1 MMARKKDI
9 FFIVAIV
16 LITSLIVWFPFAI
29 NNQTF
34 QLFANY
40 DGPNYLV
47 ISKCWYS
54 PSCIARN
61 FSLSLP
67 LEYYPAHFP
76 GYPATISLFDFI
88 LPGWWAMIFS
98 TLIGTVFYAVS
109 LYLLFDLLKIKQ
121 KVYLTVLALFL
132 PARFLILRNIGAP
145 EPWFLFS
152 IVSSIYFYKKEKYFY
167 SALFLAFA
175 QIIKTPA
182 ILLLAAYGLD
192 YLIKYRKNLKKN
204 ISKYLVFVLVPLS
217 IIGVFTLYYFQTG
230 NFLAYFQSGDNFHLV
245 FPPFQVFDSTR
256 SWLGDIWM
264 EDIIFIYLLGGSAL
278 IKLYEKYK
286 TDIMFLFPLI
296 FFLAIIFVAHRDIS
310 RYSAPIYPFAIIAF
324 NNFLRKKE
332 FKILFLI
339 LLPAIY
345 LYSINFISQNTAPVA
360 DWTPYN

>member
-1 MMARKKDI
+1 MTKTKNI
-9 FFIVAIV
+9 LFLVAIV
-16 LITSLIVWFPFAI
+16 LITSIIVWLPFII

-47 ISKCWYS
+47 ISKCWYN
-54 PSCIARN
+54 PQCISRN

-76 GYPATISLFDFI
+76 GYPATISLFDI
-88 LPGWWAMIFS
+88 VMPGWWAMLSS
-98 TLIGTVFYAVS
+98 TLLGTILYVVS
-109 LYLLFDLLKIKQ
+109 LYLLLDLLKIKQ
-121 KVYLTVLALFL
+121 KIYLVVLALFL
-132 PARFLILRNIGAP
+132 PARFLILRTVGAP

-152 IVSSIYFYKKEKYFY
+152 IVSSIFFYKKEKYLY

-175 QIIKTPA
+175 QTIKTPA
-182 ILLLAAYGLD
+182 VLLLVAYGID
-192 YLIKYRKNLKKN
+192 YIINNRQLNLKN
-204 ISKYLVFVLVPLS
+204 IISKYLVYALVPLAV
-217 IIGVFTLYYFQTG
+217 IGVFSLYYFQIG
-230 NFLAYFQSGDNFHLV
+230 NFFAYFQSGDNFHLV

-256 SWLGDIWM
+256 SWIGDIWM
-264 EDIIFIYLLGGSAL
+264 EDIIYIYLLGGVVL

-286 TDIMFLFPLI
+286 TDILFLFPLI
-296 FFLAIIFVAHRDIS
+296 FLIATIFVAHRDIS

-324 NNFLRKKE
+324 NDFLKKKE

>member
-1 MMARKKDI
+1 MIKKKNI
-9 FFIVAIV
+9 LFLIVIV
-16 LITSLIVWFPFAI
+16 LITSFIVWLPFII

-47 ISKCWYS
+47 ISKCWYN
-54 PSCIARN
+54 PLCIARN

-76 GYPATISLFDFI
+76 GYPTTIYLFDLT

-98 TLIGTVFYAVS
+98 TLTGTVLYAVS
-109 LYLLFDLLKIKQ
+109 LYMLFDLLKIKQ
-121 KVYLTVLALFL
+121 KVYLVVLALFL
-132 PARFLILRNIGAP
+132 PARFLILRSIGAP

-152 IVSSIYFYKKEKYFY
+152 IVSSIYFYKKKKYLH
-167 SALFLAFA
+167 SALFLVFA

-182 ILLLAAYGLD
+182 VLLLAAYGLD
-192 YLIKYRKNLKKN
+192 YLIRYKQNLKKN
-204 ISKYLVFVLVPLS
+204 ISKYLVFTIVPLS
-217 IIGVFTLYYFQTG
+217 VIGVFTLYYFQTG

-264 EDIIFIYLLGGSAL
+264 EDIVYIYLLGGVVL

-286 TDIMFLFPLI
+286 TDIVFLFPLV
-296 FFLAIIFVAHRDIS
+296 FFLATMFVAHRDIS

-324 NNFLRKKE
+324 NDFLRKKE